1 MTMWETPERRALAAA
16 AAAFTKAE
24 ITPNVAAWEE
34 AGELPRSLHKKAAA
48 AGLHAG
54 GYPEEVGG
62 DGGDIV
68 DAAVI
73 SAATIGA
80 GASTGVIASW
90 LTHSIALPHIIA
102 SGNSDLIDRYV
113 RPTLAG
119 QKIGSLAVTEPGG
132 GSDVANIR
140 TKAVR
145 DGDHYI
151 VNGAKTFITSG
162 VRADFVTTAVRTGG
176 AGHRGISLLVIDKST
191 PGFEVAPPLKK
202 MGWLCSDTA
211 ELSFDDVRVPV
222 GNLVGPENR
231 GFAMIMMQFVNERL
245 GIAVQ
250 ACAAAQRCVDLA
262 AQYARERETFG
273 APLISRQVIQHK
285 LVDMSRRTAAAWAIT
300 RQAYERQVVDAN
312 SNEAVI
318 DALFAKR
325 QSVEAVEWVASEA
338 VQIFGG
344 MGYMRETEVER
355 HYRDVRILGI
365 GGGSN
370 EVLNDLAARR
380 LGYTA

>member
-1 MTMWETPERRALAAA
+1 MSIWETPERRALADA
-16 AAAFTKAE
+16 AAAFAKAE
-24 ITPNVAAWEE
+24 ITPNMAAWEE
-34 AGELPRSLHKKAAA
+34 AGQLPRTLHERAAA
-48 AGLHAG
+48 AGLHAV

-68 DAAVI
+68 DAAVV
-73 SAATIGA
+73 SAAAIGA

-90 LTHSIALPHIIA
+90 LTHGIALPHIIA
-102 SGNSDLIDRYV
+102 ADNGDLIDRYV

-119 QKIGSLAVTEPGG
+119 RMIGSLAVTEPGG

-140 TKAVR
+140 TRAVR
-145 DGDHYI
+145 DGDDYI
-151 VNGAKTFITSG
+151 VNGAKTFITSAI
-162 VRADFVTTAVRTGG
+162 RADFVTTAVRTGG
-176 AGHRGISLLVIDKST
+176 AGHHGISLLVIDKGT
-191 PGFEVAPPLKK
+191 PGFEVSAPLKK
-202 MGWLCSDTA
+202 MGWWCSDTA
-211 ELSFDDVRVPV
+211 ELSFSDARVPAA
-222 GNLVGPENR
+222 NLVGAENG
-231 GFAMIMMQFVNERL
+231 GFAQIMTQFVNERL
-245 GIAVQ
+245 WIAMQ

-273 APLISRQVIQHK
+273 RPLISRQVIQHK
-285 LVDMSRRTAAAWAIT
+285 LVDMSRRTAAAWALT
-300 RQAYERQVVDAN
+300 RQAYERQLADVN
-312 SNEAVI
+312 SNAAVI
-318 DALFAKR
+318 DALFAKG
-325 QSVEAVEWVASEA
+325 QAVEAVEWVASEA

-365 GGGSN
+365 GGGAN